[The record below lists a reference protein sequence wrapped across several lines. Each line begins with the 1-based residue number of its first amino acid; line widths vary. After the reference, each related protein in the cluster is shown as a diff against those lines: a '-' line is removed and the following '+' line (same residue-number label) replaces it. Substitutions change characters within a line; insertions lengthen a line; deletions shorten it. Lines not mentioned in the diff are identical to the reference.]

1 MARRLQAAIRRLV
14 AIRQTGERLRERKER
29 LLMFSWPIFLASL
42 LDIFGSTVLLDL
54 HRLELGLGLALGL
67 GLGLGLGIKL
77 GLWLELGLEL
87 GLMTTLL
94 CCSTCAC
101 AYMCIREGRGS
112 TPGADL
118 A

>member
-54 HRLELGLGLALGL
+54 HRLELGLGLALG
-67 GLGLGLGIKL
+67 IKL

>member
-54 HRLELGLGLALGL
+54 HRLELGLGL
-67 GLGLGLGIKL
+67 GIKL